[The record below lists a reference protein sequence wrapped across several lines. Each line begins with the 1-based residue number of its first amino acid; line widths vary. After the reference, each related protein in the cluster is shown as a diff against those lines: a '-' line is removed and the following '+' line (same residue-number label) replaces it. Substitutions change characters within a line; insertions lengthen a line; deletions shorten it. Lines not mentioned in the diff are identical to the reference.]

1 MSTYKNIF
9 KKFILSTALIT
20 LILFIFNYS
29 IITLYMSEG
38 VSLNS
43 SESPESLLT
52 DIDTNLKLENN
63 EYYINDNTK
72 LKLNNADV
80 WAMLINNDGSVIW
93 NYDLPSDIPLKY
105 SLTDVALF
113 SRNYLND
120 YPVYSWKHN
129 DDLIVI
135 GYPKDKYAKY
145 QYTFPVKWVKS
156 IPVKILVFLL
166 LNILLALV
174 LSLFIGN
181 KMIKSIKMLISAL
194 EKLSKG
200 EFVEVKCEGVLKGI
214 SNSINK
220 TSKILK
226 EKDELLKKKD
236 KARLNYIAG
245 ISHDIRTPLSMILGY
260 SSELQDNKDLSL
272 KEREEMGTI
281 VRQSLKI
288 KSLINDLNL
297 VSSLEYDMQP
307 VNLKKVR
314 ISSLLREIIC
324 DFINNDLDEKYDV
337 SFENDNENIIIS
349 CDENLIK
356 RAITNLIQN
365 SINHNPNGCS
375 IITKLS
381 SDNSNNCIIKIYDD
395 GIGITKEKLND
406 ILKTPYE
413 KEKISKDGTITH
425 GLGLV
430 IVNSIIKAHNG
441 ELIIESDVDRGFS
454 SLIKLPII

>member
-1 MSTYKNIF
+1 MSTSKNIL
-9 KKFILSTALIT
+9 KKFILTTALIT

-29 IITLYMSEG
+29 IIVMYMSEG

-43 SESPESLLT
+43 SESPENLLT
-52 DIDTNLKLENN
+52 DIENNLKLENG

-72 LKLNNADV
+72 TELKNADV

-93 NYDLPSDIPLKY
+93 NYDLPKDVPLKY

-113 SRNYLND
+113 SRNYLNS
-120 YPVYSWKHN
+120 YPVYSWKYN
-129 DDLIVI
+129 ENLIVI

-145 QYTFPVKWVKS
+145 QYTFPVEWVKS
-156 IPVKILVFLL
+156 VPIRILVFLL
-166 LNILLALV
+166 LNILLALI
-174 LSLFIGN
+174 LSLFIGS
-181 KMIKSIKMLISAL
+181 KMIKSIKLLISAL
-194 EKLSKG
+194 EKPSKG
-200 EFVEVKCEGVLKGI
+200 EFVKVNCEGVLKGI
-214 SNSINK
+214 SNSINE
-220 TSKILK
+220 TSIILK

-236 KARLNYIAG
+236 KARLSYIAG

-260 SSELQDNKDLSL
+260 SSELQDNENLSL
-272 KEREEMGTI
+272 KEREEMRTI
-281 VRQSLKI
+281 VRQSIKI
-288 KSLINDLNL
+288 KSLISDLNL

-324 DFINNDLDEKYDV
+324 DFINNDLDEKYDI

-375 IITKLS
+375 IVTKLIC
-381 SDNSNNCIIKIYDD
+381 DNSNNCIIKIYDD
-395 GIGITKEKLND
+395 GIGITKEKLQD

-413 KEKISKDGTITH
+413 KEKISNDGTVTH

-430 IVNSIIKAHNG
+430 IINSIIKAHKG
-441 ELIIESDVDRGFS
+441 EFIIENDIDKGFS
-454 SLIKLPII
+454 SLIKLPI

>member
-1 MSTYKNIF
+1 MNTSKNIL

-20 LILFIFNYS
+20 LILFIFNCS
-29 IITLYMSEG
+29 LITMYMSQG

-43 SESPESLLT
+43 SESPENLLSY
-52 DIDTNLKLENN
+52 IDSNLKLESD
-63 EYYINDNTK
+63 EYYINDDTK
-72 LKLNNADV
+72 TKLNNADA
-80 WAMLINNDGSVIW
+80 WAMLINNDGNVIW

-105 SLTDVALF
+105 SLTDVSLF

-120 YPVYSWKHN
+120 YPVFTWTHN
-129 DDLIVI
+129 DNLIII

-145 QYTFPVKWVKS
+145 QYTFPVEWVKS
-156 IPVKILVFLL
+156 VPIKILVFLL
-166 LNILLALV
+166 LNILLALI
-174 LSLFIGN
+174 LSLFIGS
-181 KMIKSIKMLISAL
+181 KMIRSVKMLISAL

-200 EFVEVKCEGVLKGI
+200 EFVEVKCESVLKGI

-220 TSKILK
+220 TSRILK

-260 SSELQDNKDLSL
+260 SSELQNNKNLSL
-272 KEREEMGTI
+272 KEREEIGTI
-281 VRQSLKI
+281 VRQSIKI

-324 DFINNDLDEKYDV
+324 DFINNDLDEKYDI
-337 SFENDNENIIIS
+337 SFENNNENICIL

-356 RAITNLIQN
+356 RALTNLIQN

-381 SDNSNNCIIKIYDD
+381 NDNLNNCIIKIHDD
-395 GIGITKEKLND
+395 GIGITKEKLQD

-430 IVNSIIKAHNG
+430 IVNSIIKSHNG
-441 ELIIESDVDRGFS
+441 EFIIKSDTSKGFS
-454 SLIKLPII
+454 SLIKLPI

>member
-1 MSTYKNIF
+1 MSTSKNIF
-9 KKFILSTALIT
+9 KKFILSTALIA

-145 QYTFPVKWVKS
+145 QYTFPIKWVKS

>member
-1 MSTYKNIF
+1 MSTSKNIF
-9 KKFILSTALIT
+9 KKFILSTALIA